1 MGDCRQLSMA
11 SPECFHVLGRTNG
24 ERMPLTLFW
33 TASGFE
39 VNYNGTELWCD
50 FVTDYT
56 SFEQWIAVEVNGAVI
71 VRQMLPKGESHIC
84 LCRNMQTKKE
94 NTIRVFK
101 EVQAMPGDEKAL
113 LQVVGLFGDG
123 ELLPVKEKTYRLEFV
138 GDSITSGE
146 GSYGA
151 QGEPDWIAQWFS
163 TTNTYPYLTAQSLN
177 AEYRVVS
184 QSGYGLLTAW
194 DNNRDNNIP
203 AYYEQVCGV
212 LAGERN
218 LELGAKKPYD
228 FSKWQPDAVIINL
241 GTNDAGAFDQPAWT
255 DPRTGKVF
263 KMERDAQGKPLD
275 SCLLAVTDA
284 ACEFLFTVRK
294 NNPNAQILWCL
305 GIMGS
310 LTSEAVTAGINKYCE
325 ASGDKKAA
333 FLPLAEM
340 TKEQVGARFHPGLL
354 GHRAAADEVTK
365 KLSELL
371 NKE

>member
-1 MGDCRQLSMA
+1 MGDCKRLSMA
-11 SPECFHVLGRTNG
+11 SPELFRVLGRTNG
-24 ERMPLTLFW
+24 EREPLTLFW

-71 VRQMLPKGESHIC
+71 ARQMLPKGESHIC

-101 EVQAMPGDEKAL
+101 EVQAMPGDENAL
-113 LQVVGLFGDG
+113 LQVTALFGDG
-123 ELLPVKEKTYRLEFV
+123 ELLPVAKRAYRLEFI

-163 TTNTYPYLTAQSLN
+163 TTNTYPYLTGLAMN

-184 QSGYGLLTAW
+184 QSGYGLCSAW
-194 DNNRDNNIP
+194 DNNRDNIIP
-203 AYYEQVCGV
+203 TYYGQICGV
-212 LAGERN
+212 LTGERN
-218 LELGAKKPYD
+218 LRLGAGKPYN
-228 FSKWQPDAVIINL
+228 FSEWQPDAVIINL

-255 DPRTGKVF
+255 NPRTGESF
-263 KMERDAQGKPLD
+263 KMERDAEGKPLA
-275 SCLLAVTDA
+275 SCLSEVTNA
-284 ACEFLFTVRK
+284 ACDFLSVVRK
-294 NNPNAQILWCL
+294 NNPKAQILWCL
-305 GIMGS
+305 GIMGN
-310 LTSEAVTAGINKYCE
+310 LTSDAIMAGIAKYCE
-325 ASGDKKAA
+325 ASNDKKVT

-354 GHRAAADEVTK
+354 GHRAAAEEVTK
-365 KLSELL
+365 KLFELL
-371 NKE
+371 S